1 MEYHTFF
8 ILASGYWLPDYMK
21 DYEIQL
27 RWYCKLACITEKK
40 KTLFGVLHWL
50 SGKQTYNEIIWCR
63 NLAVW
68 QDFLENIFDERDK
81 FCHDQKSAQSQL

>member
-8 ILASGYWLPDYMK
+8 ILASEYWLPDYMK

-40 KTLFGVLHWL
+40 HSLVFY
-50 SGKQTYNEIIWCR
+50 S
-63 NLAVW
+63 
-68 QDFLENIFDERDK
+68 D
-81 FCHDQKSAQSQL
+81 